1 MKKTIYSIFAAA
13 LLVSACNSSSTK
25 TSGNDKIQAE
35 AQKYLDVYNAEYQ
48 RLSIV
53 ANETSWKSNIYIVDG
68 DTATKNATNRA
79 SEAVA
84 TFTGSN
90 ANIDS
95 AKKYLAIK
103 EQLTDLQLKQFQFI
117 LYNAANNP
125 ESLKDMVKERI
136 AAETEQ
142 NDKLFGYNFMIDGK
156 F

>member
-1 MKKTIYSIFAAA
+1 MKKHLTIISVAAI
-13 LLVSACNSSSTK
+13 LISACNSSSNK
-25 TSGNDKIQAE
+25 TGGNEQVQAQ
-35 AQKYLDVYNAEYQ
+35 AQKYLDTYNAEYQ
-48 RLSIV
+48 KLSIA
-53 ANETSWKSNIYIVDG
+53 ANEASWKSNIYIVEG
-68 DTATKNATNRA
+68 DTATKNATNRT

-90 ANIDS
+90 TNIDS

-136 AAETEQ
+136 AAENEQ
-142 NDKLFGYNFMIDGK
+142 NDKLFGYNFILI
-156 F
+156 FF